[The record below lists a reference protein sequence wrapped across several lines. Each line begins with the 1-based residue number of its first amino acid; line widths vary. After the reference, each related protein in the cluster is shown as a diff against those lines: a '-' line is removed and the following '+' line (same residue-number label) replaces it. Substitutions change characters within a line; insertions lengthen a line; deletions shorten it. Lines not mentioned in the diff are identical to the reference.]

1 MEKIIKEMYH
11 ISSDITNTSDDEK
24 YPIEKWY
31 SDLLNKTYDQLNIFD
46 VTRMLI
52 QKIFLELA
60 VPRAIAFIERD
71 PFCGQRYEGELLEV
85 LSWLD
90 IVFIKDYKDVLIKIL
105 MEASE
110 KNKHYDWFFE
120 DEREE
125 FDQTIKEF
133 LHRIL

>member
-1 MEKIIKEMYH
+1 MGKKIKEVYN
-11 ISSDITNTSDDEK
+11 ISSGITNIPEDNVYS
-24 YPIEKWY
+24 IEKWY
-31 SDLLNKTYDQLNIFD
+31 SELLNKTYEQLNIFD

-60 VPRAIAFIERD
+60 VPKAIALIERD

-90 IVFIKDYKDVLIKIL
+90 IVYIEDYKDVLVKIL

-110 KNKHYDWFFE
+110 KNKHYEWFFE

-125 FDQTIKEF
+125 FNQTIKEF